1 MRLFFACI
9 SCGNFSAACIAYVVA
24 VPCAPAGFFRANR
37 GRSRSANR
45 AGTTMGG
52 IAQIRKIGVW
62 ALLAALAGLVSY
74 VAFRAYTS
82 PDMLFNF
89 VNSFY
94 C

>member
-1 MRLFFACI
+1 
-9 SCGNFSAACIAYVVA
+9 
-24 VPCAPAGFFRANR
+24 
-37 GRSRSANR
+37 
-45 AGTTMGG
+45 MGG

-62 ALLAALAGLVSY
+62 ALLAVLAGLVSY